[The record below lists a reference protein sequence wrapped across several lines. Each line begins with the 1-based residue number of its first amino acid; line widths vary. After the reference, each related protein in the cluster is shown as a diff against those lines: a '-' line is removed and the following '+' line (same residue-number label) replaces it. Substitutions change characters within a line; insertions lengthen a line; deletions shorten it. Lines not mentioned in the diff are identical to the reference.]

1 MSSETLPKIRSLMV
15 VDDIED
21 DLFFYERIVKR
32 SGIVEN
38 YIAFDSAEKA
48 LAHLRAAEPG
58 SVDVILLDINMP
70 RMNGFEFLDAA
81 SAELGEKFVNVV
93 VFMLT
98 SSLAARDMERAK
110 QYSVVRDYFSKPLT
124 VDQLRM
130 IAGWLT

>member
-1 MSSETLPKIRSLMV
+1 MSSETIPKIRSLMV

-38 YIAFDSAEKA
+38 YVAFDSAENA
-48 LAHLRAAEPG
+48 LDHLRVAAPG
-58 SVDVILLDINMP
+58 SIDVILLDINMP
-70 RMNGFEFLDAA
+70 RMSGFEFLDAA

-110 QYSVVRDYFSKPLT
+110 KYSVVRDYFSKPLT
-124 VDQLRM
+124 VEQLRM